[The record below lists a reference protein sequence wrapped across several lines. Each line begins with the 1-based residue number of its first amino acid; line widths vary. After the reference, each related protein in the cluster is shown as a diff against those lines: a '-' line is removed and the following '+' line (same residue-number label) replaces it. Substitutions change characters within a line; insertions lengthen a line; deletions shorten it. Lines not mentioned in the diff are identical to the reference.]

1 MMKAV
6 LWHSA
11 SCARA
16 THGRTQTNKTTT
28 MIPISTPAIARIT
41 TSRVPS
47 SLVIVS
53 FTFEVQGGG
62 KRRAGN
68 LDRRLGWLRR
78 FLRIGVKFFY
88 CGQMQLGRIF

>member
-47 SLVIVS
+47 SLGSSRSPSRSVV
-53 FTFEVQGGG
+53 
-62 KRRAGN
+62 AGSDEGEGN
-68 LDRRLGWLRR
+68 GTIRE
-78 FLRIGVKFFY
+78 
-88 CGQMQLGRIF
+88 GRE

>member
-53 FTFEVQGGG
+53 FTFEVQGSGERRGG
-62 KRRAGN
+62 GRACCIASAISE
-68 LDRRLGWLRR
+68 RT
-78 FLRIGVKFFY
+78 F
-88 CGQMQLGRIF
+88 MQLANYLRVTETN